1 MDEQAT
7 RINSFLLRHKSSFD
21 VLSKS
26 KQRQLVAID
35 TAIQKRL
42 DAASEA
48 KAILKDSKINVST
61 IAEDTKI
68 ARKTFYNNDIL
79 KAYIEEYTSSAS
91 DDETASA
98 SDLDKAEAKIA
109 ELTQQ
114 VNGFV
119 MRDINTQNLWHENN
133 KLLKEIEILNTRCEN
148 LTKENVQLHSE
159 NSKLKAKIPTSIV
172 EFPSDKSEQ

>member
-1 MDEQAT
+1 MDEQTT
-7 RINSFLLRHKSSFD
+7 RINSFLLRHKLSLD

-26 KQRQLVAID
+26 KQRQLIAID

-79 KAYIEEYTSSAS
+79 KAYIEEHTSSAL

-98 SDLDKAEAKIA
+98 SDLAKAEAKIA

-119 MRDINTQNLWHENN
+119 MRDIDTQNLWHENN
-133 KLLKEIEILNTRCEN
+133 KLLKEIKMLNARCEN

-159 NSKLKAKIPTSIV
+159 NNNLKAKLPTDIINFPTSN
-172 EFPSDKSEQ
+172 E